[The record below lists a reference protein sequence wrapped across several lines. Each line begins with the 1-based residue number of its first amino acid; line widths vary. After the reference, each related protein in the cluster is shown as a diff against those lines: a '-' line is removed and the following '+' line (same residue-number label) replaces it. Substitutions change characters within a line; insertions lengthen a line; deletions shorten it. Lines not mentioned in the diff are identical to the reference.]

1 MIWDIRANHYE
12 RPKPDNCI
20 ANAHNV
26 GILSNVR
33 QRRVISHA
41 SRAQSITGLA
51 FQDDFTLLSCAAG
64 DG

>member
-20 ANAHNV
+20 SNAHNASTI
-26 GILSNVR
+26 GNVR
-33 QRRVISHA
+33 QRRVISQV
-41 SRAQSITGLA
+41 SRSQSITGLA
-51 FQDDFTLLSCAAG
+51 FQNDFTLLSCAAG

>member
-20 ANAHNV
+20 INAHNV
-26 GILSNVR
+26 GNISNVR
-33 QRRVISHA
+33 QRRVITQS
-41 SRAQSITGLA
+41 SRAQSITGLV
-51 FQDDFTLLSCAAG
+51 FQDDFTLISCSAG